1 MSKLPSPIHSL
12 KEHYDVVIV
21 GGGVVGAGIFRD
33 LSLHGLHCLLVDKK
47 DFTSQTSQ
55 SSSKMLHGGIR
66 YLEKLDF
73 SLVWEALHEKNLW
86 LELAPHLCY
95 ENSFHFPIYK
105 GFNKPLW
112 MIKIGL
118 SLYDFLSSYKNT
130 PHKILSKKEV
140 LDAIPSLNRENLSG
154 AGLYYDAIVDDAK
167 LTLEVIYDSLKGP
180 SESQAFSHV
189 ELEKLETKGTMS
201 ELSLKDSL
209 NSELTKTISANDVIF
224 SVGPFTDHLL
234 GKFKDLKWKPILS
247 PSKGSHIWLR
257 PDALDIKSPLLLRTK
272 DDRVFF
278 VIPWPNAILV
288 GTTETKVEG
297 DFFDLTPTP
306 YEIHYLIDNIQK
318 YFPKISLSEK
328 DIISSFSGVRPLIKD
343 VNNADLGE
351 VKREHKIYQPKH
363 NIHVI
368 AGGKYTTFRT
378 MGQEISRKI
387 ILKKGLSYNSNL
399 TKKKLRQKSCI
410 LPFQEEEIT
419 EDIIFNIIK
428 NENVR
433 TFDDLLKRRIGCPSP
448 KHWNKK
454 TSLVDLFK
462 PIYPNLK
469 NYLYFSIENKKL
481 LKVED
486 NLNP

>member
-1 MSKLPSPIHSL
+1 MNKLPSPIHSL
-12 KEHYDVVIV
+12 KDHYDVVVV
-21 GGGVVGAGIFRD
+21 GGGIVGAGIFRD
-33 LSLHGLHCLLVDKK
+33 LSLHGLHCLLIDKK

-95 ENSFHFPIYK
+95 ESSFHFPIYK

-112 MIKIGL
+112 MVKIGL

-140 LDAIPSLNRENLSG
+140 LNSIPSLNNENLTG

-167 LTLEVIYDSLKGP
+167 LTLEVIYDSLKEASG
-180 SESQAFSHV
+180 SQAFSHI
-189 ELEKLETKGTMS
+189 ELEKLEVQGIKNN
-201 ELSLKDSL
+201 LQLKDSL
-209 NSELTKTISANDVIF
+209 NSEVTKTISADDVIF
-224 SVGPFTDHLL
+224 SVGPFTDNLL
-234 GKFKDLKWKPILS
+234 SKFKDLKWDPVLS

-257 PDALDIKSPLLLRTK
+257 ADALDIKGPLLLRTK
-272 DDRVFF
+272 DNRVFF

-297 DFFDLTPTP
+297 NFFNLSPTP
-306 YEIHYLIDNIQK
+306 DEVHYLIDNIKK
-318 YFPKISLSEK
+318 YFPKIMLSEK

-343 VNNADLGE
+343 SNSSELGE
-351 VKREHKIYQPKH
+351 VKREHKVYQPKH

-387 ILKKGLSYNSNL
+387 VLKKELSYNSNM
-399 TKKKLRQKSCI
+399 TKQKLRQKSCI
-410 LPFQEEEIT
+410 LPFKEDEIT
-419 EDIIFNIIK
+419 ADTIFNIIEK
-428 NENVR
+428 ENVR

-448 KHWNKK
+448 RHWNKK

-462 PIYPNLK
+462 PIYPELK
-469 NYLYFSIENKKL
+469 NVLYFSDEDKKL
-481 LKVED
+481 LEVESD
-486 NLNP
+486 VNH